1 PSPPPPSP
9 TCADP
14 HADPLAN
21 PPCSSCRPNYSMN
34 VNNVCE
40 DNSCFSATTRVR
52 VKVPSAGMPS
62 GPAPPV
68 WQDTAL
74 EDLRIGKPQYGVSH
88 AAVGS
93 CPGPAALVALLPGD
107 PSQLAAACASLHPA
121 WLCVAGSEVEC
132 VVPVGTAGMDLS
144 GAITNTAYQLDTCYV
159 YSYVSGKEPAVCSGL
174 GDLECSCRVRVPSWL
189 QSLGPG
195 PPLSLQSHAVRAT
208 ITHTRLTFTR
218 ADGSIGQ
225 LSATPTHPYF
235 LPGHSVPLT
244 PALPASPA
252 AAGNVTWATGHAE
265 SSCAADTEPPSN
277 LVNVPGG
284 WKPFADVAVGDL
296 MMLSDASSGRLHTT
310 TITAVETV
318 LGYGSFSP
326 LLQGNALI
334 VVEGV
339 AVYTMVLAAHYAVV
353 GPYEVAFSQR
363 LAAQG
368 TSQAVDAAP
377 YSVPGHDVLQATP
390 VVRATIRLPA
400 NQQQQEEAQLPHL
413 AAQTCPGQLPELTH
427 TPAAFPSQS
436 SLVEAS
442 TGGAMQL
449 NMGLHQQFNKLPLS
463 TPTAAA
469 TEQPQPSCSMPGIM
483 QQPSSMQLLA
493 PAQDLLPLWRHCLDH
508 WAISPSLSQ
517 SWQRSSPPLASQLAL
532 ASTGQLALVLEP
544 TAPDAYLD
552 MASVPTSLQPAV
564 RKLLGGC
571 VQLGSRLSDLPF
583 VSSLVDMFIAL
594 LEQGGMAGLAAL
606 ADQQQA
612 GMQFASILDVVGAFA

>member
-1 PSPPPPSP
+1 
-9 TCADP
+9 
-14 HADPLAN
+14 
-21 PPCSSCRPNYSMN
+21 MN

-74 EDLRIGKPQYGVSH
+74 EDLRIG
-88 AAVGS
+88 
-93 CPGPAALVALLPGD
+93 
-107 PSQLAAACASLHPA
+107 
-121 WLCVAGSEVEC
+121 SEVEC

-159 YSYVSGKEPAVCSGL
+159 YSY
-174 GDLECSCRVRVPSWL
+174 
-189 QSLGPG
+189 
-195 PPLSLQSHAVRAT
+195 SHAVRAT

-449 NMGLHQQFNKLPLS
+449 NMGLHQQPAAPVASLPGSLGHQ
-463 TPTAAA
+463 PQLEPELAALLAAA
-469 TEQPQPSCSMPGIM
+469 CLAACTGEHWPAGPG
-483 QQPSSMQLLA
+483 PRA
-493 PAQDLLPLWRHCLDH
+493 NGPR
-508 WAISPSLSQ
+508 
-517 SWQRSSPPLASQLAL
+517 R
-532 ASTGQLALVLEP
+532 
-544 TAPDAYLD
+544 
-552 MASVPTSLQPAV
+552 PAV